1 VILLIVGIIGAIA
14 SVSLFGWGSGGMRRH
29 RTLIDDGNGNVV
41 RREDTYQ

>member
-1 VILLIVGIIGAIA
+1 MPTIDVAY
-14 SVSLFGWGSGGMRRH
+14 GSSSMSPAGGMHR